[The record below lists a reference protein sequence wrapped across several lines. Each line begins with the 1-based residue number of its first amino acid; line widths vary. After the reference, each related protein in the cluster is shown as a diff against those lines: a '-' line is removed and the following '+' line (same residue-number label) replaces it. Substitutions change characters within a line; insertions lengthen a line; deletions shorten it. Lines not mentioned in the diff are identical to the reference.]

1 MSMIEVEKDAWLQAL
16 EIILERN
23 QIEHHI
29 DNSIEWSIF
38 VKDLKEFMID
48 FMESVTPGSITAHIV
63 QGTSAVPPHVT
74 WLERGFFNE
83 DDAIELCNTL
93 NTGMQALTADFTIED
108 VEVEL

>member
-1 MSMIEVEKDAWLQAL
+1 MSMIEVEKNAWLQAL

-38 VKDLKEFMID
+38 VKDLKDFMID
-48 FMESVTPGSITAHIV
+48 FIDAVVPKSITAHIV
-63 QGTSAVPPHVT
+63 QGTSTVPPYVA
-74 WLERGFFNE
+74 WLERGFFSE
-83 DDAIELCNTL
+83 DDAKELCNTL
-93 NTGMQALTADFTIED
+93 NTSMQSLTAEFTIED